1 SLTSAR
7 FISTASTNPD
17 GPTAPHSEF
26 EPFDT
31 VSPLDLTSLTEAQK
45 SIPEHIGFLK
55 ELGLEFGWGP
65 TSCMQWLLEHIHVWS
80 GAPWWASIVLATVL
94 IRTLQ
99 VPGYLR
105 LSDVG
110 ARMKEVHPFALPVM
124 ERYKKAATT
133 QDIVTMHLAKQE
145 LDDIYKKSGI
155 NKWWFFWP
163 LAQIPVFYGFYN
175 LLKSMAQIPVP
186 GLVDGGVLWFQ
197 NLAVADPLVVLPLI
211 SAGSIAMTLAFGGDT
226 GNTTISPQIRKG
238 LMIFMPLV
246 SLIFLYSWPAAMTVY
261 FATSSLYGLLQN
273 FALRS
278 ATFRSLFGLY
288 PI

>member
-1 SLTSAR
+1 
-7 FISTASTNPD
+7 
-17 GPTAPHSEF
+17 
-26 EPFDT
+26 
-31 VSPLDLTSLTEAQK
+31 
-45 SIPEHIGFLK
+45 
-55 ELGLEFGWGP
+55 
-65 TSCMQWLLEHIHVWS
+65 
-80 GAPWWASIVLATVL
+80 
-94 IRTLQ
+94 
-99 VPGYLR
+99 
-105 LSDVG
+105 
-110 ARMKEVHPFALPVM
+110 
-124 ERYKKAATT
+124 
-133 QDIVTMHLAKQE
+133 MHLAKQE

-288 PI
+288 PIVPRESPSSTPTLKVIDVAPISSKPVDARSKFAEKVKSVMENSPPIVKNVSTWLEDHAENRKHNSYDKKRNQEEVAKRKAVMEEKRRKRALKDEL